1 LIFAA
6 TWRGAD
12 SAHEYVVPAVQELE
26 LPEVFERAVLVINAT
41 TGTGSVDEN
50 VVDSSEFAPGDNI
63 AQVAIQLS
71 YRMSN
76 G

>member
-1 LIFAA
+1 
-6 TWRGAD
+6 
-12 SAHEYVVPAVQELE
+12 VQELE